1 MFKVHINNGETET
14 PQDDIYY
21 IVAKEGIFLKKKVG
35 VMESIAPVQ
44 NISILNSV
52 NTMAK
57 MHIKKIPGIKFAR
70 VVAFFKEVYK
80 QYFGEAV
87 VLLFYDEKTKAYKI
101 VPPHQKVTGASCDYN
116 KGISI
121 EGMQMIG
128 TIHSHASMSAFHS
141 GTDDNDEK
149 HFDGLHITVGH
160 LNNDAVSI
168 SASIVSNGHRF
179 VVQPEE
185 YIEKLKTVEEQVM
198 MPPTTRRYQW
208 IAGQLIETTNSPTV
222 YGKTTY
228 KRYVVDV
235 PEKYNKVIDKWMRMV
250 EKGTYA
256 WNIQSRNQAYINK
269 WGRNY
274 SPDFWYQDAFGQE
287 TPYSF
292 GRETVYPVQKCNTP
306 NYKPPVTIPP
316 QLQQMDLFNKD
327 IPCHSCKN
335 KNLKLMIEKEDIDD
349 TTETDV
355 FVCKKCNEIIV
366 DDELHDIIPI
376 CPNCKTDQYM
386 VLLDE
391 EEFPDRFVAETE
403 ETEVA
408 TEAKKTLSQYI
419 KCPECNNTFNLFYGE
434 TECPFCY
441 HNLVEKGGEF
451 SKEVELIEQAS
462 RDSGNMLDEEYEK
475 SNQAAIQEIKAI
487 KIPDPSE
494 EQIPLPESKTVDDS
508 MERDNLFCMF
518 KRIFGGKK

>member
-1 MFKVHINNGETET
+1 MFKVHINNGEVET

-35 VMESIAPVQ
+35 VMESIAPVK

-87 VLLFYDEKTKAYKI
+87 VLLFYDEKSKTYKI

-116 KGISI
+116 KGISMD
-121 EGMQMIG
+121 GMQMIG

-141 GTDDNDEK
+141 GTDDHDEK

-160 LNNDAVSI
+160 VNNDAFSI

-179 VVQPEE
+179 VVEPEE
-185 YIEKLKTVEEQVM
+185 YIEKLKAVEEQAF
-198 MPPTTRRYQW
+198 TTPNARRYQW
-208 IAGQLIETTNSPTV
+208 IAGQLIETTPASTFPT
-222 YGKTTY
+222 KTY

-235 PEKYNKVIDKWMRMV
+235 NEKYQKVIDKWMGMV
-250 EKGTYA
+250 EKGTYV
-256 WNIQSRNQAYINK
+256 WNIQHRNQAYINK

-274 SPDFWYQDAFGQE
+274 SPDFWYQDAYGVDQPYNFGGQ
-287 TPYSF
+287 
-292 GRETVYPVQKCNTP
+292 QTP
-306 NYKPPVTIPP
+306 NYYRCSNPNYKKPNIIQPVQPTE
-316 QLQQMDLFNKD
+316 LLAKD
-327 IPCHSCKN
+327 IPCSSCKHRS
-335 KNLKLMIEKEDIDD
+335 LKLMIEKEDIDD
-349 TTETDV
+349 TNETEV
-355 FVCKKCNEIIV
+355 FVCKQCESIIV
-366 DDELHDIIPI
+366 EDVMSDILPI
-376 CPNCKTDQYM
+376 CQKCKTDEYM

-391 EEFPDRFVAETE
+391 EDYQDRFLADTVEND
-403 ETEVA
+403 V
-408 TEAKKTLSQYI
+408 KTAAQQNLSNYI

-441 HNLVEKGGEF
+441 HKLVQEGGEF

-462 RDSGNMLDEEYEK
+462 KDSGNLLNEEYEK
-475 SNQAAIQEIKAI
+475 SNQAALKEIQSI

-494 EQIPLPESKTVDDS
+494 EQIPLPESRMVEAPSD
-508 MERDNLFCMF
+508 RDNLFYMF

>member
-1 MFKVHINNGETET
+1 MFKVHVNNGEQEQ

-52 NTMAK
+52 NTMAR

-87 VLLFYDEKTKAYKI
+87 VLLFYDEKTKNYKI

-116 KGISI
+116 KGISL

-141 GTDDNDEK
+141 GTDDHDEK

-160 LNNDAVSI
+160 VNNDAVSI

-179 VVQPEE
+179 VVEPEE
-185 YIEKLKTVEEQVM
+185 YIEKLKAVEEQVIASPM
-198 MPPTTRRYQW
+198 TRSYQW
-208 IAGQLIETTNSPTV
+208 INGQLIETTNPSFTSTT
-222 YGKTTY
+222 KTY
-228 KRYVVDV
+228 KRYTVDV
-235 PEKYNKVIDKWMRMV
+235 NEKYHKVIDKWMGMV

-256 WNIQSRNQAYINK
+256 WNIQRRNQAYINK
-269 WGRNY
+269 WGYNY
-274 SPDFWYQDAFGQE
+274 SSDFWYQDAQQPPYPNQYKCYT
-287 TPYSF
+287 TPVAS
-292 GRETVYPVQKCNTP
+292 CNQYHP
-306 NYKPPVTIPP
+306 STIQPK

-327 IPCHSCKN
+327 IPCSSCKH
-335 KNLKLMIEKEDIDD
+335 KSLKLMIEQEDIDD
-349 TTETDV
+349 TIESDV
-355 FVCKKCNEIIV
+355 FICKKCNEVIV
-366 DDELHDIIPI
+366 DDELHDIMPI
-376 CPNCKTDQYM
+376 CPNCKTDDYM
-386 VLLDE
+386 VLIDE
-391 EEFPDRFVAETE
+391 EEYPDRFEAETK
-403 ETEVA
+403 ETDV
-408 TEAKKTLSQYI
+408 KKAAQETLSNYI
-419 KCPECNNTFNLFYGE
+419 KCPECGNTFNLFHGE

-441 HNLVEKGGEF
+441 HNLIEKGGEF
-451 SKEVELIEQAS
+451 SKEVEFIDQVS
-462 RDSGNMLDEEYEK
+462 KDSGNLLDEEHEK
-475 SNQAAIQEIKAI
+475 ANQAALKEITAI

-494 EQIPLPESKTVDDS
+494 DQIPLPESRMVEEQT
-508 MERDNLFCMF
+508 ERDNLFYMF